1 MSVQVWS
8 IESVSP
14 LPNKKIIQPKI
25 PTFFLHVFLF
35 ALAVAITA
43 LCYFMYI
50 FLQQR
55 AQKGGEKT
63 WRIIFVIKIPFCS
76 YSTKNILETLRFFSF
91 IRSIFFSFFS
101 FLADIPP
108 APLSGQQRQQQQQRD
123 PNKNPTTLM
132 RTNVKEKRAR
142 RGERRRRRPDP
153 TTMRDGFKMVGA
165 LFFLVFLFLIFTFCS
180 VFASFG
186 SFFSS
191 QKLL

>member
-1 MSVQVWS
+1 MS
-8 IESVSP
+8 P
-14 LPNKKIIQPKI
+14 FPNTKIQPKI

-63 WRIIFVIKIPFCS
+63 RRIIFVIKIPFCS

-91 IRSIFFSFFS
+91 IRSIFFSLFS
-101 FLADIPP
+101 FLADIPS
-108 APLSGQQRQQQQQRD
+108 APLSGQQRQQQRD

-165 LFFLVFLFLIFTFCS
+165 LFFSCRYFYSLYSLSAAFSTLWVFLFVTKII
-180 VFASFG
+180 
-186 SFFSS
+186 
-191 QKLL
+191 